1 MLLYV
6 SNSEQQ
12 IYKYQTISTNCYFC
26 PFRSAQDLISTHRD
40 QIRIKPTTV
49 FYKVKMIFRR
59 AGRNKKDEKGRAG
72 QVQTTNKKMHL
83 MNNFKINYKTW
94 PTVPSTGQD

>member
-1 MLLYV
+1 
-6 SNSEQQ
+6 
-12 IYKYQTISTNCYFC
+12 
-26 PFRSAQDLISTHRD
+26 
-40 QIRIKPTTV
+40 
-49 FYKVKMIFRR
+49 MIFRR

>member
-1 MLLYV
+1 
-6 SNSEQQ
+6 
-12 IYKYQTISTNCYFC
+12 
-26 PFRSAQDLISTHRD
+26 
-40 QIRIKPTTV
+40 
-49 FYKVKMIFRR
+49 MIFRR

-94 PTVPSTGQD
+94 PTVPSTGQDQDKELIEIYTIVTAL